1 MAGFYRSIYPQFD
14 NERFNKLG
22 EVFGLDTKRQMR
34 KLSKG
39 MQKQAA
45 FWMMMS
51 LRPDILV
58 LDEPVDGLDPVM
70 RRQIWS
76 IVMSD
81 VAEMERQCLSRR
93 TICASLRTCAITSV

>member
-1 MAGFYRSIYPQFD
+1 MLVDGEPVFENPSVKNRIAYIPDDIFFFPNASISEMAGFYRSIYPQFD

-45 FWMMMS
+45 FWITMS
-51 LRPDILV
+51 CMPD
-58 LDEPVDGLDPVM
+58 D
-70 RRQIWS
+70 
-76 IVMSD
+76 D
-81 VAEMERQCLSRR
+81 VAAARYTRARR
-93 TICASLRTCAITSV
+93 AG